1 MKKGNL
7 VMLNNL
13 DCPASKPGLVLGI
26 DKDYYGARQAFKVY
40 APVERGKAIRG
51 NMVDGIGP
59 TKDFAMNTGSLV
71 KLTRRNGKGDIFG
84 VIIKQSYQTYDAK
97 YDSFDILAEGRVIN
111 SIKRS
116 SLFEIKLG
124 NKSI

>member
-1 MKKGNL
+1 
-7 VMLNNL
+7 
-13 DCPASKPGLVLGI
+13 
-26 DKDYYGARQAFKVY
+26 
-40 APVERGKAIRG
+40 
-51 NMVDGIGP
+51 
-59 TKDFAMNTGSLV
+59 MNTGSLV

>member
-59 TKDFAMNTGSLV
+59 TKDGICDRVLV
-71 KLTRRNGKGDIFG
+71 YWPDIG
-84 VIIKQSYQTYDAK
+84 WAYQNSK
-97 YDSFDILAEGRVIN
+97 ELKILQ
-111 SIKRS
+111 
-116 SLFEIKLG
+116 
-124 NKSI
+124 